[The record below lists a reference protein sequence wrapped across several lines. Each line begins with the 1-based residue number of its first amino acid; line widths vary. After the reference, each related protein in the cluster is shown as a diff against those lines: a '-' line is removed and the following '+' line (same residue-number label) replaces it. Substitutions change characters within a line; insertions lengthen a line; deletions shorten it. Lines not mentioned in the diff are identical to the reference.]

1 MELVRVSSALSYYS
15 DFSAI
20 KPDVLAAAAARGTR
34 VHAAIASYLTGA
46 FSVPELL
53 PGEDLMFES
62 LVLWV
67 DAMVAE
73 VIDVEP
79 ELKSIDLG
87 YVGHPDLI
95 ARLKNRS
102 LAVVDFKTPQNEAM
116 GWPIQIAAYRQLVAE
131 KYLEAPDG
139 YAVSPRPD
147 GKIARA
153 FLYGKNPLHFN
164 VFLSALNCH
173 RYFNQKKG

>member
-15 DFSAI
+15 DFSSI

-53 PGEDLMFES
+53 PGEDLMVES
-62 LVLWV
+62 LVIWC
-67 DAMVAE
+67 DEMVAE
-73 VIDVEP
+73 VVAVEP
-79 ELKSIDLG
+79 HLESVDLG

-102 LAVVDFKTPQNEAM
+102 LAVVDFKTPQNEAL
-116 GWPIQIAAYRQLVAE
+116 GWPIQIAAYRQLTFE
-131 KYLEAPDG
+131 KYKEFPQG

-147 GKIARA
+147 GRLARA
-153 FLYGKNPLHFN
+153 FVYENNPQHFQ

-173 RYFNQKKG
+173 RYFNQKG